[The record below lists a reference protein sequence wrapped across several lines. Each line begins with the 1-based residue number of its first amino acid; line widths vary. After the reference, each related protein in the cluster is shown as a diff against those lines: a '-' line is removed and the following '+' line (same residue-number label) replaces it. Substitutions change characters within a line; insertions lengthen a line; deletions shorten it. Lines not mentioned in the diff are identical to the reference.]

1 MQILAPAI
9 INAAKL
15 AHKKALN
22 RHKTPKIS
30 VKALKISNDPK
41 QLAPTIGTFFH
52 VWLSVILIEYRK

>member
-22 RHKTPKIS
+22 RHKTPKTS

-41 QLAPTIGTFFH
+41 QLAPTRSARFSMSG
-52 VWLSVILIEYRK
+52 YR

>member
-30 VKALKISNDPK
+30 VKALNISNDPK
-41 QLAPTIGTFFH
+41 QLAPTRSARFPCLAIDDFD
-52 VWLSVILIEYRK
+52 